1 MTSLPRITR
10 SAAPP
15 AAGMVHLG
23 PGAFFRAF
31 IAPYTDEAMG
41 AGSANGEDW
50 GIIAVSLKSPTAREA
65 LVPQGCV
72 YTALERGPEGD
83 TLRQVEAITDVL
95 VAPEDPRAV
104 LDVLTQPEIRIVSL
118 TVTEKGYCHNPRNGS
133 LRTDHPD
140 IAHDIATNDTP
151 RTALGFLVLALS
163 RRREAGIPP
172 FTVLCCD
179 NLPANGVMLR
189 QLVTELA
196 GQLDSAGTSDGLA
209 KWIETHV
216 AFPSTM
222 VDRITPATTAAD
234 LEDFAT
240 ISGSYDSALVIHEP
254 FRQWV
259 IEDDFPQGRPGWH
272 LAGVKMVAD
281 VERHELMKLRCLNGT
296 HSALAYLGYL
306 AGYQTISDVVGDP
319 AFTRLCEK
327 LWQDE
332 ILPTVPEP
340 EDEDLQAYCAALL
353 VRYRNPAIQHRTWQI
368 AMDGSQKLPQRILD
382 TLRDNLAAGRMP
394 RGLCLVIASWIRYV
408 AGTDEA
414 GQPIDVRD
422 PMADYLKL
430 AANSADPV
438 TALLSIEAIFG
449 PDLAGNADVVAA
461 IQSAYQHLLDDGAA
475 KTVMAYLE
483 QPALI

>member
-10 SAAPP
+10 SATPP

-31 IAPYTDEAMG
+31 IAPYTDEAIG
-41 AGSANGEDW
+41 TGSVYGEDW

-140 IAHDIATNDTP
+140 IAHDIATNDAP

-163 RRREAGIPP
+163 RRREAGIPS

-179 NLPANGVMLR
+179 NLPANGAMLR

-196 GQLDSAGTSDGLA
+196 GQRDSAGSSDGLA

-234 LEDFAT
+234 LENFAT

-259 IEDDFPQGRPGWH
+259 IEDDFPQGRPAWH
-272 LAGVKMVAD
+272 LAGAQMVAD
-281 VERHELMKLRCLNGT
+281 VERHELMKIRCLNGT

-306 AGYQTISDVVGDP
+306 AGHETISDAVADT
-319 AFTRLCEK
+319 AFKRLCER

-332 ILPTVPEP
+332 ILPTVPQP
-340 EDEDLQAYCAALL
+340 EGEDLPAYCAALMS
-353 VRYRNPAIQHRTWQI
+353 RFCNPAIQHRTWQI
-368 AMDGSQKLPQRILD
+368 AMDGSQKLPQRILG
-382 TLRDNLAAGRMP
+382 TLRDNLASGRMP

-422 PMADYLKL
+422 PMADHLKL
-430 AANSADPV
+430 AATSADSV
-438 TALLSIEAIFG
+438 KALLSIEAIFG

-461 IQSAYQHLLDDGAA
+461 IQSAYRQLSDEGAA

-483 QPALI
+483 QPA

>member
-1 MTSLPRITR
+1 MTSLPRLTR
-10 SAAPP
+10 STAPP

-50 GIIAVSLKSPTAREA
+50 GIIAVSLKSPNAREA
-65 LVPQGCV
+65 LVPQGCL
-72 YTALERGPEGD
+72 YTALERGPDGD

-95 VAPEDPRAV
+95 VAPEDPLAV
-104 LDVLTQPEIRIVSL
+104 LDTMAQPEIRVVSL
-118 TVTEKGYCHNPRNGS
+118 TITEKGYCHNPRNGS

-140 IAHDIATNDTP
+140 VAHDITTTDAP

-163 RRREAGIPP
+163 HRREAGIPP

-179 NLPANGVMLR
+179 NLPANGAMLR
-189 QLVTELA
+189 QLVVELA
-196 GQLDSAGTSDGLA
+196 GQRDSASTSEGLA
-209 KWIETHV
+209 NWIETHV

-240 ISGSYDSALVIHEP
+240 ISGSYDPALVIHEP

-259 IEDDFPQGRPGWH
+259 IEDNFPQGRPGWH
-272 LAGVKMVAD
+272 LAGVQMVAD

-306 AGYQTISDVVGDP
+306 AGYETISDAVADP
-319 AFTRLCEK
+319 AFTRLCER

-332 ILPTVPEP
+332 ILPTVPQP
-340 EDEDLQAYCAALL
+340 EGEDLPAYCAALMS
-353 VRYRNPAIQHRTWQI
+353 RYYNPAIQHRTWQI
-368 AMDGSQKLPQRILD
+368 AMDGSQKLPQRILG
-382 TLRDNLAAGRMP
+382 TLRDIVAVGGTP
-394 RGLCLVIASWIRYV
+394 KGLCLVIAGWMRYV
-408 AGTDEA
+408 AGTNEA
-414 GQPIDVRD
+414 GQAIDVRD
-422 PMADYLKL
+422 PMADQLKV
-430 AANSADPV
+430 AARSANPV

-449 PDLAGNADVVAA
+449 SDLAGNADVVAA
-461 IQSAYQHLLDDGAA
+461 IQSAYQQLLADGAA
-475 KTVMAYLE
+475 KTVRAYLE
-483 QPALI
+483 

>member
-15 AAGMVHLG
+15 TAGMVHIG

-31 IAPYTDEAMG
+31 IAPYTDEAIG
-41 AGSANGEDW
+41 AGSVCGEDW

-65 LVPQGCV
+65 LVPQDCL
-72 YTALERGPEGD
+72 YTALERGPDGD
-83 TLRQVEAITDVL
+83 TSRQVEAITDVL
-95 VAPEDPRAV
+95 VAPEDPLAV
-104 LDVLTQPEIRIVSL
+104 LDTMARPEIRVVSL
-118 TVTEKGYCHNPRNGS
+118 TITEKGYCHNPRNGS

-140 IAHDIATNDTP
+140 VAHDIATSDAP

-179 NLPANGVMLR
+179 NLPANGAMLR
-189 QLVTELA
+189 RLVTELA
-196 GQLDSAGTSDGLA
+196 GQRDSAGFSAGLA
-209 KWIETHV
+209 NWIETHV

-259 IEDDFPQGRPGWH
+259 IEDDFPQGRPAWH
-272 LAGVKMVAD
+272 LAGAQMVAD
-281 VERHELMKLRCLNGT
+281 VERHELMKIRCLNGT

-306 AGYQTISDVVGDP
+306 AGHETISDAVADP
-319 AFTRLCEK
+319 AFTRLCER

-340 EDEDLQAYCAALL
+340 EDEDLQAYCAALMS
-353 VRYRNPAIQHRTWQI
+353 RYYNPAIQHRTWQI
-368 AMDGSQKLPQRILD
+368 AMDGSQKLPQRILS

-394 RGLCLVIASWIRYV
+394 KGLCLVIAGWMRYV
-408 AGTDEA
+408 TGTDEA
-414 GQPIDVRD
+414 GQAIDVRD
-422 PMADYLKL
+422 PMAAELRK
-430 AANSADPV
+430 AASAPDPV
-438 TALLSIEAIFG
+438 TALMSIEAVFG
-449 PDLAGNADVVAA
+449 SDLSDNANLVTAIRSAHQRLTDKGATNAA
-461 IQSAYQHLLDDGAA
+461 LAYIENLA
-475 KTVMAYLE
+475 
-483 QPALI
+483 

>member
-1 MTSLPRITR
+1 MTSPPRITR

-41 AGSANGEDW
+41 AGSVNGEDW

-72 YTALERGPEGD
+72 YTALERGPKGD

-140 IAHDIATNDTP
+140 IAHDIATNDAP

-163 RRREAGIPP
+163 RRREAGIPS

-179 NLPANGVMLR
+179 NLPANGAMLR

-196 GQLDSAGTSDGLA
+196 GQRDSAGSSDGLA

-234 LEDFAT
+234 LENFAT

-259 IEDDFPQGRPGWH
+259 IEDDFPQGRPAWH
-272 LAGVKMVAD
+272 LAGAQMVAD

-306 AGYQTISDVVGDP
+306 AGYETISDAVADP
-319 AFTRLCEK
+319 AFTRLCER

-332 ILPTVPEP
+332 ILPTVPQP
-340 EDEDLQAYCAALL
+340 EGEDLPAYCAALMS
-353 VRYRNPAIQHRTWQI
+353 RFCNPAIQHRTWQI
-368 AMDGSQKLPQRILD
+368 AMDGSQKLPQRILG
-382 TLRDNLAAGRMP
+382 TLRDNLASGRMP

-422 PMADYLKL
+422 PMADHLKL
-430 AANSADPV
+430 AATSADSV
-438 TALLSIEAIFG
+438 KALLSIEAIFG

-461 IQSAYQHLLDDGAA
+461 IQSAYRQLSDEGAA

-483 QPALI
+483 QPA